1 MRVVP
6 SVHSDDY
13 YGEKEDNSGDGDRQT
28 TRATPTIKPS
38 TETDQPQARGHFTV
52 RRLERKYGAV
62 TVEEAYVQA

>member
-38 TETDQPQARGHFTV
+38 TETDQPHLRSGISSDNPHSVNSAP
-52 RRLERKYGAV
+52 
-62 TVEEAYVQA
+62 